1 MATVLVGD
9 PLLVSRA
16 FGIGEDFVGPP
27 HRVVVPPDFSPDV
40 MRTGLA
46 QADVLLTAHDMVT
59 AETMDAA
66 PQLKLIAKPGIGVD
80 NIDVEAATARGIMVA
95 NAQGTR
101 SQAVAE
107 HALMLALAAARQMT
121 AGRSATDPI
130 VALELGGK
138 TLGVLGFGEAGSR
151 VATMGAALGMR
162 VVSTTR
168 TPPATTS
175 VPVDFVALDDLFARS
190 DVLVVCA
197 PLTPETNGLVD
208 ERRLRAMPPGGVLV
222 NVARGAVV
230 RTPDL
235 VRVLESG
242 HLAAAGLDV
251 TDPEPLPSDH
261 ALRRM
266 PNVVLT
272 PHVAGRTVQ
281 SQQRAIERLRTNVT
295 AVLEGRTPPDV
306 VNPAARQDPA

>member
-1 MATVLVGD
+1 MAIVLVGD
-9 PLLVSRA
+9 PLLVTPA
-16 FGIGEDFVGPP
+16 FNIGEDFFGAA
-27 HRVVVPPDFSPDV
+27 HRVVVPATFSPGPAQE
-40 MRTGLA
+40 GLA
-46 QADVLLTAHDMVT
+46 QADVLLTAHEMVT
-59 AETMDAA
+59 AEVMDAA

-80 NIDVEAATARGIMVA
+80 NIDVQAATDRGILVT

-107 HALMLALAAARQMT
+107 HGLLLALAAARQLT
-121 AGRSATDPI
+121 AGHSATQPI

-151 VATMGAALGMR
+151 VAAVGAALGMR

-168 TPPATTS
+168 TPPAATS

-208 ERRLRAMPPGGVLV
+208 EQRLRSLPSGAVFV
-222 NVARGAVV
+222 NVARGAIV
-230 RTPDL
+230 RTEDL
-235 VRVLESG
+235 VRVLEDG

-251 TDPEPLPSDH
+251 TDPEPLPEDH
-261 ALRRM
+261 ALRTM
-266 PNVVLT
+266 SNVVLT

-281 SQQRAIERLRTNVT
+281 SQARAIGRLRANV
-295 AVLEGRTPPDV
+295 AALLDGNTPPDV
-306 VNPAARQDPA
+306 VNPAARRDPA